1 VRPGLAEVAGGL
13 LMLRVIVETVS
24 MAFAGMNLRPRL
36 GAPQA
41 HWQAGKV
48 TLQP

>member
-24 MAFAGMNLRPRL
+24 MAFAGMITFVL
-36 GAPQA
+36 GWALLKLTGRRA
-41 HWQAGKV
+41 R
-48 TLQP
+48 